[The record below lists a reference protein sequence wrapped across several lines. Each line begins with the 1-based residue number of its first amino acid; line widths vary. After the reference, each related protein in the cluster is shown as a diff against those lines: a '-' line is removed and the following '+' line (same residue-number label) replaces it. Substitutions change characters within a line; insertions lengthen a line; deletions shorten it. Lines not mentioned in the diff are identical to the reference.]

1 FPYPTLFRSS
11 SRRCGRASSEPGG
24 LVDDVAE
31 GLAGGE
37 APAVVEQDLEA
48 ALVQVGAEAGRLRR
62 DQHAGRAPQR
72 MVGGQR
78 LLLEDVEPGAR
89 DLARAQRGHEVV
101 EPRRLAA
108 PD

>member
-1 FPYPTLFRSS
+1 MIPRPPRSTLFPYTTLFRS
-11 SRRCGRASSEPGG
+11 
-24 LVDDVAE
+24 DDVAE

-48 ALVQVGAEAGRLRR
+48 ALVQVGAEAGRVRR

-72 MVGGQR
+72 MVGGER

-89 DLARAQRGHEVV
+89 DLARAQRGAGVGEA
-101 EPRRLAA
+101 RRLAE
-108 PD
+108 PGVDEE